1 MNIRLIEKEDLNKGL
16 LDLFKEEWV
25 ANEITDKIFE
35 DFTNQKNYTYVIED
49 NDEIIATASLHIQKK
64 LIRDGGKCGLI
75 EEVIVSKNHRNKKL
89 GSKLLEVLVE
99 KAKEE
104 GCYKVILSCSRD
116 NVNFYERNGFYE
128 SEITMRMNIPN
139 NY

>member
-1 MNIRLIEKEDLNKGL
+1 MEIRLIEKNDLNKGL
-16 LDLFKEEWV
+16 LDLLREEWV
-25 ANEITDKIFE
+25 ITEITDNTFE
-35 DFTNQKNYTYVIED
+35 EFMNQNNYTYVIEH
-49 NDEIIATASLHIQKK
+49 DEKIIATASLYIQKK
-64 LIRDGGKCGLI
+64 LIRNGGKCGLI

-128 SEITMRMNIPN
+128 SEITMRMNLTS
-139 NY
+139 

>member
-1 MNIRLIEKEDLNKGL
+1 MEIRLIEKNDLNKGL
-16 LDLFKEEWV
+16 LDLLREEWV
-25 ANEITDKIFE
+25 ITEITDNTFE
-35 DFTNQKNYTYVIED
+35 EFMNQNNYTYVIEH
-49 NDEIIATASLHIQKK
+49 DEKIIATASLYIQKK
-64 LIRDGGKCGLI
+64 LIRNGGKCGLI

-99 KAKEE
+99 KAKEK

-128 SEITMRMNIPN
+128 SEITMRMNLTS
-139 NY
+139 